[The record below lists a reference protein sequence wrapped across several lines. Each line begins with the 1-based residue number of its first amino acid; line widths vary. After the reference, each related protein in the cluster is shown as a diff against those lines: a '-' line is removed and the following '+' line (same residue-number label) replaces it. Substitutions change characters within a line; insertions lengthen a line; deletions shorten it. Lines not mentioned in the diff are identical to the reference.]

1 MPGYSKSSASRP
13 IARPVAETP
22 DHLWFPYTPMA
33 GTPPPFE
40 AVTTEGVRIRLADGT
55 ELIDGIASWWTAC
68 HGYNHP
74 HILAAMAA
82 QLERMP
88 HVMFGGLAH
97 EPAMRLARRLAVL
110 LGHGLD
116 RVFFSDSGSVAVE
129 VALKMAIRY
138 WRNLGVAGRDRFVC
152 FRWGY
157 HGDTLGAM
165 SVGDPDDGM
174 HRLLGGYV
182 PRQIVRDL
190 PVGARAL
197 AEFDAMLA
205 RRRDEVAAVI
215 LEPLVQAAG
224 NMKFHGPE
232 TVAGIARA
240 CARNDVLLILDE
252 VATGFGRTG
261 TMFAFEAAET
271 APDIICLSKALTGGA
286 TGLAATIANAR
297 VFSAFESEDPD
308 RALMHGPSYM
318 ANPLGCAAANASL
331 DLYEREPRLAQVAAI
346 EAQLTDELAPCRG
359 LPSVLDVRVR
369 GAVGVVQLERID
381 DLAGLRRRFVA
392 EGVWI
397 RPLGDVVYL
406 MPPLIVDAPDLAR
419 LTGAIRT
426 VLGEVTRQAG
436 RRPS

>member
-1 MPGYSKSSASRP
+1 M
-13 IARPVAETP
+13 T
-22 DHLWFPYTPMA
+22 

-40 AVTTEGVRIRLADGT
+40 AVGSEGARIRLADGT

-74 HILAAMAA
+74 HIRAAVADQLA
-82 QLERMP
+82 RMP
-88 HVMFGGLAH
+88 HVMFGGLVH
-97 EPAMRLARRLAVL
+97 QPAMRLSRRLAAL

-129 VALKMAIRY
+129 VALRMAVQY
-138 WRNLGVAGRDRFVC
+138 WRNAGVAGRDRFVC

-165 SVGDPDDGM
+165 AVGDPEDGM

-182 PRQIVRDL
+182 PEQILHDM
-190 PVGARAL
+190 PVGAA
-197 AEFDAMLA
+197 AMAGFDAMLA
-205 RRRDEVAAVI
+205 RRRGEVAAVI

-224 NMKFHGPE
+224 NMKFHPPE

-252 VATGFGRTG
+252 VATGFARTG
-261 TMFAFEAAET
+261 TMFAFQAADA

-286 TGLAATIANAR
+286 MGLAATVANRR
-297 VFSAFESEDPD
+297 VFAAFESADSD
-308 RALMHGPSYM
+308 KALMHGPSYM
-318 ANPLGCAAANASL
+318 ANPLACAAANASL
-331 DLYEREPRLAQVAAI
+331 DLFEREPRLAQVAAI
-346 EAQLTDELAPCRG
+346 EAQLGEELARCRAMPG
-359 LPSVLDVRVR
+359 VIDVRVR
-369 GAVGVVQLERID
+369 GAVGAVQLARMGD
-381 DLAGLRRRFVA
+381 PAALRRRFVA
-392 EGVWI
+392 EGTWI

-406 MPPLIVDAPDLAR
+406 MPPLIVDSADLSR

-426 VLGEVTRQAG
+426 VLGEVTR
-436 RRPS
+436 